1 MFKYRWWTTQLK
13 VGPDCFPFKGWESH
27 FTELRTLVHMSVSL
41 SLYRCAIPASD
52 STAVEWEA
60 HTHKDRGSKLSNV
73 RFSTY
78 EWKTNRTNF
87 QLCRPPSILLPTIP
101 VHLCESTITCL
112 NLYSAISCC
121 VSWVGA
127 GDMRQCCRCQT
138 KSGGGTL
145 QNYCTA
151 TATAPVHQ
159 CSGGTLWCT
168 EDAKLL
174 HTSAQQRGER
184 SMRAAIHCTTVRL

>member
-1 MFKYRWWTTQLK
+1 MCRSKSLVQSAEMLDSPNPPRSCWQYFHWWK
-13 VGPDCFPFKGWESH
+13 KAGSNGIEGD
-27 FTELRTLVHMSVSL
+27 TL
-41 SLYRCAIPASD
+41 
-52 STAVEWEA
+52 
-60 HTHKDRGSKLSNV
+60 DRGESYRKGPGTHQGPTILI
-73 RFSTY
+73 Y
-78 EWKTNRTNF
+78 
-87 QLCRPPSILLPTIP
+87 ILLPTIP

-174 HTSAQQRGER
+174 HNSAQQGGER
-184 SMRAAIHCTTVRL
+184 SVRAAIHCTTVRL

>member
-1 MFKYRWWTTQLK
+1 MNFSFLA
-13 VGPDCFPFKGWESH
+13 H
-27 FTELRTLVHMSVSL
+27 FIILSDNFEGNISL
-41 SLYRCAIPASD
+41 AQTSR
-52 STAVEWEA
+52 
-60 HTHKDRGSKLSNV
+60 HDRGFNTNLTDFRRKMKSN
-73 RFSTY
+73 SQPC
-78 EWKTNRTNF
+78 EWKTHQTSF
-87 QLCRPPSILLPTIP
+87 QLCHPPSILLPTIP
-101 VHLCESTITCL
+101 VHLCKSTITCL

-121 VSWVGA
+121 VSWV

-174 HTSAQQRGER
+174 HNSAQQGGER
-184 SMRAAIHCTTVRL
+184 SVRAAIHCTTVRL